1 MAYTSLYRR
10 YRPSTFDDVI
20 GQDHIVRTLKNQI
33 ASNSVGHAYL
43 FTGTRG
49 TGKTSVAKIFAR
61 AVNCEHPVDSSP
73 CGKCGV
79 CLELALSGNFDVLEI
94 DAASNNSV
102 DQIRELTD
110 KIGFPPT
117 IGRYKVY
124 IIDEVHMLTK
134 SAYNALL
141 KTLEE
146 PPSHAIFILAT
157 TEVHQIPATI
167 LSRCLRFDFRL
178 VSSTKI
184 AERIRFIFD
193 DIKVKYDNAAV
204 ELIASAGQGSVRDA
218 LSIADM
224 CVSYANGNV
233 TYDSVLEV
241 LGASD
246 PTKLAE
252 LAGYIAENNLEAALK
267 TVSALCD
274 MGKSIPILASDLA
287 TLFRNVLYIKTCN
300 NARELLSIP
309 DAVFD
314 TYKSMAAKYSVGKCM
329 NVMKLMNSLEG
340 EFRYS
345 TQHRIIFEA
354 ALVEAATPVVG
365 AVDDAKIKELEQKIT
380 ALDRKLQQVGKAGF
394 SATPVK
400 SDARQVWKTVA
411 SELENRGYKIL
422 ALAALE
428 ADVSSDDSE
437 FKVSVSTRATYDLIT
452 LKVNRDVINEIFSS
466 LSSLRLVINE
476 VKKFEDDKALPLLKD
491 LFGAKLEIK

>member
-10 YRPSTFDDVI
+10 YRPQTFDDVI

-33 ASNSVGHAYL
+33 ASGSIGHAYL

-61 AVNCEHPVDSSP
+61 AVNCLNPVDSSP
-73 CGKCGV
+73 CGKCEV

-110 KIGFPPT
+110 KIGFSPT
-117 IGRYKVY
+117 IGKYKVY

-178 VSSTKI
+178 IPSSKI

-193 DIKVKYDNAAV
+193 DNKIKYDNSAV

-224 CVSYANGNV
+224 CVSYASGNV
-233 TYDSVLEV
+233 TYESVLEV

-252 LAGYIAENNLEAALK
+252 LAGYIADGDLQSALK

-274 MGKSIPILASDLA
+274 LGKSIPILAADLA
-287 TLFRNVLYIKTCN
+287 ALFRNVLYVKTCT
-300 NARELLSIP
+300 NAREMLSIP
-309 DAVFD
+309 DSVYD
-314 TYKSMAAKYSVGKCM
+314 LYVDMSKKYSVSKCM
-329 NVMKLMNSLEG
+329 NIMKLMNSLEG

-354 ALVEAATPVVG
+354 ALVEAATTDKG
-365 AVDDAKIKELEQKIT
+365 TDDGKVKELEQKIT
-380 ALDRKLQQVGKAGF
+380 ALDRKIQQLGKSGF
-394 SATPVK
+394 NLAPAK
-400 SDARQVWKTVA
+400 SDAGQVWKSVA

-428 ADVSSDDSE
+428 ADVEASETEFRISFSS
-437 FKVSVSTRATYDLIT
+437 RATYEIVTD
-452 LKVNRDVINEIFSS
+452 KVNRDVINGIFSA
-466 LSSLRLVINE
+466 LSDLPLVITE
-476 VKKFEDDKALPLLKD
+476 VKKVESDKAIPVLKD